1 MELFRNDLLL
11 YSSTCSFKLFRKNF
25 RKYTDI
31 LTFAF
36 NDQLCHYS
44 SPVISVLCVD
54 TILFYTFFRLPSSLI
69 YMNQHKTVFI
79 YAFMYNFFE
88 INML

>member
-11 YSSTCSFKLFRKNF
+11 HSPTCSFKLFRKSL

-44 SPVISVLCVD
+44 SPVVSVLCVD
-54 TILFYTFFRLPSSLI
+54 TILFHIFFKLPSSLI
-69 YMNQHKTVFI
+69 YMNQHKTVSI
-79 YAFMYNFFE
+79 YAFVYDF
-88 INML
+88 LK